1 MQRLSTVTNIL
12 EAEQKAT
19 ARIAWAVASDSFLS
33 DDPVQAFRGRGF
45 GRYLPTTKAAIDPIS
60 GSDTGIGLQPL
71 DTAFVGLVDR
81 ESVIGRLEGAVRLP
95 LTAAA
100 RLQLGSVSAVVV
112 DELAPK
118 PIAPLTFDVPG
129 APSKVTALVVA
140 SAEALRSVDAASQD
154 GIRAVLVSAVA
165 EGTDAL
171 LVSSI
176 VAASAPLGTATPAAL
191 LAAISNGSPRK
202 PVLLGGLDMVLAL
215 PAGTIRDLEA
225 LGVPVLTTGAA
236 QGVLAAIDAAG
247 LLISDG
253 GVEVAVARHATL
265 ELDTAPSGGTLTSL
279 WQNNLIGLRAERLLR
294 LTLRSG
300 ASAWSSGG
308 TP

>member
-45 GRYLPTTKAAIDPIS
+45 GRYLPTKAAIDPIS

-100 RLQLGSVSAVVV
+100 RLQLGTLSAAVVG
-112 DELAPK
+112 ELDPK
-118 PIAPLTFDVPG
+118 PIARLDFATPA
-129 APSKVTALVVA
+129 APTKVVALVVA
-140 SAEALRSVDAASQD
+140 SAEAVRSVDAATQD
-154 GIRAVLVSAVA
+154 GLRSVLVSAVA

-171 LVSSI
+171 LVSI
-176 VAASAPLGTATPAAL
+176 ITGATAPLGTATPTAL
-191 LAAISNGSPRK
+191 LAAISNGSPRT
-202 PVLLGGLDMVLAL
+202 PVLIGGLDMVLAL
-215 PAGTIRDLEA
+215 PAGTIQDLA
-225 LGVPVLTTGAA
+225 AIGVPVLTTGAA

-265 ELDTAPSGGTLTSL
+265 ELDDAPSGGTLTSL
-279 WQNNLIGLRAERLLR
+279 WQNNLIGLRAERLVR

-300 ASAWSSGG
+300 ASAWSSVG